1 MIIGD
6 NRRPLKLQSASRVT
20 GAVLTIRIDDY
31 KIFVLTKVTSN
42 HTNRRP
48 SHSKC
53 LSRLLS
59 PLQIQLKSK
68 RTGAVL
74 TITINI
80 YKTTSL
86 KVPISTLGQDCFCP
100 PSLLFDLWRTGE
112 SRWPFWV
119 IVSSNVKWY
128 DLQELLLRQ
137 VSILLVKTQPVLLL
151 SYWICW

>member
-1 MIIGD
+1 MIIRD
-6 NRRPLKLQSASRVT
+6 NPRPLKLQSASRVT

-59 PLQIQLKSK
+59 PLQIQLKSN

-80 YKTTSL
+80 YKTVVLTKVTSNHTNRRSSHFKCSSGLIFLLQIQL
-86 KVPISTLGQDCFCP
+86 KSNRTSSVLTYKIYHISY
-100 PSLLFDLWRTGE
+100 
-112 SRWPFWV
+112 
-119 IVSSNVKWY
+119 IIYSSSW
-128 DLQELLLRQ
+128 
-137 VSILLVKTQPVLLL
+137 SHIFHP
-151 SYWICW
+151 

>member
-1 MIIGD
+1 MIIRD
-6 NRRPLKLQSASRVT
+6 NPRPLKLQSASRVT

-42 HTNRRP
+42 HTNRSP

-80 YKTTSL
+80 YKTVVLTKVTSNHTNRRSCHSKCSSGL
-86 KVPISTLGQDCFCP
+86 IFLLQIQMKRNRTSSDKF
-100 PSLLFDLWRTGE
+100 SL
-112 SRWPFWV
+112 
-119 IVSSNVKWY
+119 
-128 DLQELLLRQ
+128 DLQ
-137 VSILLVKTQPVLLL
+137 VL
-151 SYWICW
+151 I

>member
-31 KIFVLTKVTSN
+31 KIFVWTKVTSN

-59 PLQIQLKSK
+59 PLQIQLKSN
-68 RTGAVL
+68 RTVL

-80 YKTTSL
+80 YKTVVLTKVTSNHTNRRSSHFKCSSGL
-86 KVPISTLGQDCFCP
+86 IFLLQIQMKRNRTSSDKF
-100 PSLLFDLWRTGE
+100 SL
-112 SRWPFWV
+112 
-119 IVSSNVKWY
+119 
-128 DLQELLLRQ
+128 DLQ
-137 VSILLVKTQPVLLL
+137 VL
-151 SYWICW
+151 I

>member
-1 MIIGD
+1 MIIRD
-6 NRRPLKLQSASRVT
+6 NPRPLKLQSASRVT

-59 PLQIQLKSK
+59 PLQIQLKSN

-80 YKTTSL
+80 YKTVVLTKVTSNHTNRRSSHFKCSSGL
-86 KVPISTLGQDCFCP
+86 IFLLQIQLFQLQQKLVFFFSY
-100 PSLLFDLWRTGE
+100 SLSLNPNHF
-112 SRWPFWV
+112 
-119 IVSSNVKWY
+119 
-128 DLQELLLRQ
+128 
-137 VSILLVKTQPVLLL
+137 
-151 SYWICW
+151 

>member
-1 MIIGD
+1 MIIVD

-59 PLQIQLKSK
+59 PLQIQLKSN

-80 YKTTSL
+80 YKTVVLTKVTSNHTNRRSNHFKCSSGL
-86 KVPISTLGQDCFCP
+86 IFHLSSSDPTEEQDKF
-100 PSLLFDLWRTGE
+100 SL
-112 SRWPFWV
+112 
-119 IVSSNVKWY
+119 
-128 DLQELLLRQ
+128 DLQ
-137 VSILLVKTQPVLLL
+137 
-151 SYWICW
+151 YWQIKVAHFFRAVF

>member
-1 MIIGD
+1 MIIRD
-6 NRRPLKLQSASRVT
+6 NPRPLKLQSASRVT

-80 YKTTSL
+80 YKTVVLTKVTSNHTNRRSCHSKCSSGL
-86 KVPISTLGQDCFCP
+86 IFLLQIQMKRNRTSSDKF
-100 PSLLFDLWRTGE
+100 SL
-112 SRWPFWV
+112 
-119 IVSSNVKWY
+119 
-128 DLQELLLRQ
+128 DLQ
-137 VSILLVKTQPVLLL
+137 VL
-151 SYWICW
+151 I